1 MKTTILA
8 AIVVLSPIFLY
19 AQNELHDNVYKIREA
34 VLHTE
39 TDKEIKGGN
48 EDDDVAKFNRWF
60 NMAEVRSYPSGN
72 LSHADALLNAYNSE
86 LPVYKKQRE
95 AKLTGNPAPWQVLG
109 PIGGVGRVNCIVVNP
124 QNSNTIY
131 IGSACGGVWISHDGG
146 SSWASNSDNFPS
158 MSIADIAVNPLNP
171 DTIYAATGDGYG
183 YEEDATSN
191 IFWGGLY
198 TAGVLRSIDGGNT
211 WAATS
216 FSYQQ
221 LNRNIIQKLIINPAH
236 PNILMA
242 GTRQGIFRTTDAG
255 TSWQSVYP
263 SQVYSMAFRPG
274 NPDTVYAST
283 HTDLLVS
290 YNVGAN
296 WQTLYAGIS
305 SGTSQQGPSQDRV
318 SIAVSAAS
326 PNSIWVLD
334 NNDKLKCS
342 HDGGLSFDTSFGS
355 PPANFYGYYDRVL
368 AVSPVDSN
376 NILACGMNMEQ
387 SHDGGYTWQ
396 TLGSA
401 TVHVD
406 NHAIAFDP
414 QNPSTFYNGNDG
426 GVYVTAD
433 NGQTWNDIGDSIVI
447 SQIYRTI
454 SSRQDPYVLLCGLQ
468 DNSTLRYDGYNW
480 NFEIGGDGQ
489 ACAIHQQN
497 DYIQIGSYQGGRFFL
512 STDQGNTFNPLNI
525 GAFGAWTSPVV
536 FNPNSTD
543 TIYFGLGG
551 IYASYDMGNTFTNL
565 TPTDHFTHGYF
576 PGATCLAMAPS
587 NTHIL
592 YAADNGHIIRTTNGG
607 GTWTDITGNLP
618 ANSVAITHIAVDF
631 NNPMRVF
638 VTMSGYNTGQKVYVN
653 NTGGITWANI
663 SYNLPNIPANCIA
676 VDSSTNGALF
686 VGTDMGM
693 YYTDATMSSWTKYS
707 TGLPNVIVNDI
718 DINYTNYKIRAGTYG
733 RGLWECDLPKVSL
746 SVPNIPTVYST
757 EISLYPNPANDAWN
771 IVFLKNK
778 VSDYSVS
785 VSNMTGQ
792 IIYRS
797 QNQATINASSFAS
810 GIYIVDVCINKAHY
824 YIKAVKN

>member
-1 MKTTILA
+1 MKTIILIA
-8 AIVVLSPIFLY
+8 FIILSPVFLY
-19 AQNELHDNVYKIREA
+19 AQSEQQDNVYKIREA
-34 VLHTE
+34 VLHTG

-72 LSHADALLNAYNSE
+72 LSHADALLNAYHAEFSD
-86 LPVYKKQRE
+86 YKRKRE
-95 AKLTGNPAPWQVLG
+95 AKLTGNPAPWQMLG
-109 PIGGVGRVNCIVVNP
+109 PIGGVGRVNCIVVDP

-131 IGSACGGVWISHDGG
+131 IGAACGGVWISHDGG

-158 MSIADIAVNPLNP
+158 MSIADIAVNPLNT

-183 YEEDATSN
+183 YEEDTASN

-198 TAGVLRSIDGGNT
+198 TAGVLRSTDGGNT
-211 WAATS
+211 WATTG
-216 FSYQQ
+216 FSNQQ
-221 LNRNIIQKLIINPAH
+221 LNRNIIQKLIINPTN

-242 GTRQGIFRTTDAG
+242 GTRQGIFMTTDAG
-255 TSWQSVYP
+255 TSWQSVFP

-274 NPDTVYAST
+274 SPDTVYAST
-283 HTDLLVS
+283 HSDLIVS
-290 YNVGAN
+290 YDGGTN
-296 WQTLYAGIS
+296 WQILYASIS
-305 SGTSQQGPSQDRV
+305 SGAYQQGPYQDRI
-318 SIAVSAAS
+318 SIAVSPAS
-326 PNSIWVLD
+326 PKSIWVLD

-368 AVSPVDSN
+368 VVSPVDSN

-387 SHDGGYTWQ
+387 SHDGGHTWQ
-396 TLGSA
+396 TLGSS

-426 GVYVTAD
+426 GVYVTTD
-433 NGQTWNDIGDSIVI
+433 NGQTWNDIGDSIAI
-447 SQIYRTI
+447 SQIYRTT

-489 ACAIHQQN
+489 ACAIHPQN
-497 DYIQIGSYQGGRFFL
+497 DYIQIGSYQNGKFFL
-512 STDQGNTFNPLNI
+512 STDQGNTFYPLNI
-525 GAFGAWTSPVV
+525 GTFGAWTSPVV

-543 TIYFGLGG
+543 TIYFGLRG
-551 IYASYDMGNTFTNL
+551 IYASYDMGNTFTDL

-576 PGATCLAMAPS
+576 PGATCLSMAPS

-631 NNPMRVF
+631 NNPMRVY
-638 VTMSGYNTGQKVYVN
+638 VTMSGYNAGQKVYVN

-686 VGTDMGM
+686 VGTDMGV

-718 DINYTNYKIRAGTYG
+718 DINYTNYKIRAATYG
-733 RGLWECDLPKVSL
+733 RGLWECDLPKVPL
-746 SVPNIPTVYST
+746 SVPNIPTTYCT
-757 EISLYPNPANDAWN
+757 EISLYPNPANDTWN
-771 IVFLKNK
+771 IVFSKNQ

-792 IIYRS
+792 IIYHS
-797 QNQATINASSFAS
+797 QNQTAINASAFAS
-810 GIYIVDVCINKAHY
+810 GIYIVDVRTNNAHY